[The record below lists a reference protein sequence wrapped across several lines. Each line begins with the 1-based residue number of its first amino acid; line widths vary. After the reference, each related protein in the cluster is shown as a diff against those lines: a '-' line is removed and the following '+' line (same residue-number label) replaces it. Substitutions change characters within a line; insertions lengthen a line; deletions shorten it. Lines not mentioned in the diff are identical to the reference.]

1 VEGAERDEI
10 VRENRNEGN
19 TISEIDEKVGEDG
32 ELSDNQD
39 LPGEASEM
47 PLKLSQLNER
57 ELRRVAGQRV
67 KEARER
73 CGLRQIDVVMKM
85 SKYGVFRKNPSW
97 LSSYEDGSH
106 NFTIY
111 TARALGEILNTSA
124 AYLLCVD
131 DTLAYDDEQ
140 LELLRAIQLSP
151 PDTIA
156 IVRKLLGV

>member
-1 VEGAERDEI
+1 
-10 VRENRNEGN
+10 
-19 TISEIDEKVGEDG
+19 
-32 ELSDNQD
+32 
-39 LPGEASEM
+39 M

-67 KEARER
+67 REARER
-73 CGLRQIDVVMKM
+73 SGLRQIDVVMKM
-85 SKYGVFRKNPSW
+85 SKYGVFRKHPSW
-97 LSSYEDGSH
+97 LNGYEDGSH

-140 LELLRAIQLSP
+140 LELLRAIQLAP

-156 IVRKLLGV
+156 IVKKMLGV